1 MFELIGCPMHLGVS
15 ALGLK
20 KSIDCLN
27 ECYSDLKIKKIDEI
41 IVPEQNL
48 PNLKNL
54 NSVVETC
61 KKIAAVS
68 LSIIGRGNIPLFIG
82 GDHAAAIG
90 TVSGAAIAQNNL
102 GLLWVDSHSDINTHE
117 TTASGNIH
125 GMPVSALMG
134 YGCQSLTSIGSVE
147 QKIAPQNIVMLG
159 VRDIDPPEQ
168 EIIDKFNIKCITY
181 DEVLKRGL
189 SECLKE
195 AHTYLSGIKK
205 LHLSFDLDSMN
216 PEVIKGVSV
225 PVADG
230 FTKSDVHNIID
241 FTLKNFD
248 MSSIDIV
255 EFNPEFDSDGVT
267 AEFTN
272 ELIHRIIDSDVL
284 K

>member
-27 ECYSDLKIKKIDEI
+27 ECYSDLKIKKLDEI
-41 IVPEQNL
+41 IVEEQSL
-48 PNLKNL
+48 PNLINL
-54 NSVVETC
+54 NSVVATC
-61 KKIAAVS
+61 KNIAAVS
-68 LSIIGRGNIPLFIG
+68 HSIIQRGNVPLFIG

-90 TVSGAAIAQNNL
+90 TVSGAAQAYDNL

-117 TTASGNIH
+117 TTITGNIH
-125 GMPVSALMG
+125 GMPVSALIG
-134 YGCQSLTSIGSVE
+134 YGCDLLTSIGSSE
-147 QKIAPQNIVMLG
+147 QKISPKNIVMLG
-159 VRDIDPPEQ
+159 VRDIDPPER

-181 DEVLKRGL
+181 NEVLERGI
-189 SECLKE
+189 STCLME
-195 AHTYLSGIKK
+195 AHSYLNGIKK

-216 PEVIKGVSV
+216 PAIIKGVSV

-230 FTKSDVHNIID
+230 FTKLDVRTIID
-241 FTLKNFD
+241 FVLENFD
-248 MSSIDIV
+248 ISSIDIV
-255 EFNPEFDSDGVT
+255 EFNPEFDTDGGT

-272 ELIHRIIDSDVL
+272 ELIHRIIDGDMP